1 MIFYP
6 FYRVFYHFSYSK
18 QIPRLARRGIVYTF
32 DLQKTECPDSGHVKR
47 VGLSMN
53 IIAAQALVLRDRRDW
68 NGPHL
73 PWLSGRLYRKFR
85 DRLR

>member
-1 MIFYP
+1 
-6 FYRVFYHFSYSK
+6 
-18 QIPRLARRGIVYTF
+18 
-32 DLQKTECPDSGHVKR
+32 
-47 VGLSMN
+47 MN

-68 NGPHL
+68 NKPHL